1 MADTEANPPANGAAN
16 EVEDEETK
24 VCICSFC
31 YPLRV
36 HPTRETRGW
45 GKHAYADGGIEDKR
59 TGRDG

>member
-45 GKHAYADGGIEDKR
+45 GKHAFADGRGN
-59 TGRDG
+59 